1 MSPTLPLFPASLP
14 LAAQARGAV
23 PIALLTPKS
32 FAGWLKTAP
41 ARLKRWARAVHFR
54 AEAGAVLTAPGPDG
68 RIARVAFV
76 QPDGAGPWDYA
87 RLPAKLPPGAYRLEN
102 ETVRTD
108 ADALA
113 LGWALAAYDFNR
125 YRSKKK
131 TANGAV
137 LVWPKAADRDAVTR
151 AAEATYL
158 IRNLVNT
165 PANDMGPGELARA
178 ARALAR
184 RHRARVSEIVG
195 AALLKK
201 DYPAVHAVGRAA
213 ADARAPR
220 LIDLAW
226 GRAGAPRV
234 TLVGKGVCFD
244 TGGLDLKPSSS
255 MKLMKKDMGGAAHA
269 LGLAHMVMA
278 AKLDV
283 RLRVLIPAVE
293 NSVSGDAMRPLDVV
307 RTRKG
312 LTVEIGNTDAEG
324 RVILADALAE
334 AAGERPA
341 LIVDFATLTG
351 AARVALGT
359 ELPALF
365 CNDEGT
371 ADALLAAG
379 KTVSDPL
386 WRLPL
391 WASYGKQIEGKTA
404 DLTNAP
410 EGGFAGA
417 ITAALFLER
426 FVEPSIPWI
435 HLDLMA
441 WNMSSS
447 PGRPEGGEAMG
458 MRALFALLADRFAP
472 LSRTKKRPKNA

>member
-1 MSPTLPLFPASLP
+1 MPRTFSLFSVPISLVDR
-14 LAAQARGAV
+14 ARGAV
-23 PIALLTPKS
+23 PIAQITPKTL
-32 FAGWLKTAP
+32 AARLKTAP
-41 ARLKRWARAVHFR
+41 ARLKRWVRAMNFT
-54 AEAGAVLTAPGPDG
+54 ADSGAALALPGPDG
-68 RIARVAFV
+68 RIHRVLFA
-76 QPDGAGPWDYA
+76 PAKEPGPWDYA
-87 RLPAKLPPGAYRLEN
+87 QLPAKLPPGSYRLEI
-102 ETVRTD
+102 EPEKIV
-108 ADALA
+108 ADAA
-113 LGWALAAYDFNR
+113 AFGWAVAAYDFAR
-125 YRSKKK
+125 YRKAKKK
-131 TANGAV
+131 AGAAV
-137 LVWPKAADRDAVTR
+137 LVWPKAADRAAVTR
-151 AAEATYL
+151 AVEATFMV
-158 IRNLVNT
+158 RDLVNA
-165 PANDMGPGELARA
+165 PANDLGPSELAQA
-178 ARALAR
+178 ARALAH
-184 RHRARVSEIVG
+184 RHGARMTEIIG
-195 AALLKK
+195 EALLKK
-201 DYPAVHAVGRAA
+201 GYPAVHMVGRAA
-213 ADARAPR
+213 APARAPR
-220 LIDLAW
+220 LIDLVW

-244 TGGLDLKPSSS
+244 SGGLDLKPSSN

-293 NSVSGDAMRPLDVV
+293 NSVSSEAMRPLDVV

-324 RVILADALAE
+324 RVILADALTE
-334 AAGERPA
+334 AAREAPA

-351 AARVALGT
+351 AARIALGT

-365 CNDEGT
+365 CNDGPT
-371 ADALLAAG
+371 AEALLAAS
-379 KTVSDPL
+379 KIASDPL

-391 WASYGKQIEGKTA
+391 WAPYGNQIEGKTA

-410 EGGFAGA
+410 ESSFAGA

-441 WNMSSS
+441 WNTSSR

-458 MRALFALLADRFAP
+458 LRAVFALLADRFGSGSQA
-472 LSRTKKRPKNA
+472 KQKRIK